1 MKNFCH
7 EKQCGVVTNSKN
19 WLKVIT
25 NFCFV
30 DVQFQGVWVTRK
42 GKSLGKNTLIL
53 KQQYW

>member
-7 EKQCGVVTNSKN
+7 EKQCEVVTNSKN

-30 DVQFQGVWVTRK
+30 DVQFQEVWVTRK